1 MGNGT
6 QTFDIVF
13 VLLRGRDGRR
23 EGRRERRRKE
33 GKEQQREGQRK
44 GLKEGERTDI
54 GVSSQPEAQYMSQC
68 PHTEVP

>member
-1 MGNGT
+1 MGYGT

-54 GVSSQPEAQYMSQC
+54 GVGMSQKDRQ
-68 PHTEVP
+68 EDRGRED